1 MTPANEDRPLEIERK
16 FLIRMP
22 DPQRLAAE
30 STRKIRIRQIYLK
43 LSGDALKSR
52 DDLFDFDKVARVA
65 RILKKMREMGVEV
78 GVVIGAGNIWRGRSA
93 GDMDRTRADNIAPP

>member
-30 STRKIRIRQIYLK
+30 STRKIRIRQIYLFI
-43 LSGDALKSR
+43 GSR
-52 DDLFDFDKVARVA
+52 IAYTPYV
-65 RILKKMREMGVEV
+65 V
-78 GVVIGAGNIWRGRSA
+78 GFGYPVGWMTCCVLELTYFIRS
-93 GDMDRTRADNIAPP
+93 RNRHSSCQI